1 MQELFLTA
9 QQAQRLVEK
18 YGSPLYVY
26 SEEILRRCC
35 RQVKSLL
42 RAPGSHVSY
51 SVKANT
57 NLSILRIARQ
67 EGLYADAMSE
77 GEIALCRMA
86 GFTPQEIFY
95 VCNNVSQAELKA
107 AVQSGLVV
115 SVDSLSQLETLGKA
129 CPGARAAVRVNTE
142 FGGGHH
148 EKVVTAGKKTKFGV
162 ELSLMEQVRQTAQRY
177 DVRIVG
183 LNQHIGSDVREPDLY
198 EAASNV
204 LIDTALAF
212 PELELIDFGGG
223 FWVPY
228 RPEEASLDL
237 DGMRAMFDRLHA
249 RLVREH
255 PNGAH
260 ISMRAEPGRYVVAEC
275 GVLLGTVEAV
285 KQNHG
290 KTYVGTDI
298 GFNVLARPMLYDSYH
313 HIVLPQHD
321 ANETAVPLTVT
332 GNICESGDIL
342 AKDRMLAM
350 PHEGEIIA
358 VLTAGA
364 YGYAMSSSYNCR
376 MRPAEVLV
384 ACDGSDTLIRR
395 RETVEDLARMM
406 QI

>member
-9 QQAQRLVEK
+9 QQAQRLLEV

-26 SEEILRRCC
+26 SEQILRRCC
-35 RQVKSLL
+35 REMKGLL
-42 RAPGSHVSY
+42 CAPGSHVSY

-95 VCNNVSQAELKA
+95 VCNNVSPAELKNA
-107 AVQSGLVV
+107 AQSGLVV
-115 SVDSLSQLETLGKA
+115 SVDSLSQLEMLGRV
-129 CPGARAAVRVNTE
+129 CPGARTAVRVNTE

-162 ELSLMEQVRQTAQRY
+162 ELSLMPQVQEIAARY
-177 DVRIVG
+177 GLHVVG
-183 LNQHIGSDVREPDLY
+183 LNQHIGSDVREPGLY

-212 PELELIDFGGG
+212 LQLELIDFGGG

-228 RPEEASLDL
+228 RPEEESLDL
-237 DGMRAMFDRLHA
+237 QAMRAMFDRLYA

-255 PNGAH
+255 PNGAK

-298 GFNVLARPMLYDSYH
+298 GFNVLARPMLYDAYH

-321 ANETAVPLTVT
+321 ANEPVVPVTVT

-350 PHEGEIIA
+350 PHEGDVIA

-376 MRPAEVLV
+376 MRPAEVLLT
-384 ACDGSDTLIRR
+384 CDGGDTRIRR

-406 QI
+406 QV